1 MIKRQIQDWLDKGGS
16 FAQGCQLFD
25 VAGGRSAVLD
35 RLRKKRFVGSADKD
49 ILRKLLQDLAQA
61 MPDSPAPTQLAEIAL
76 QEPTSI
82 LILREEGRK
91 LKKRES
97 FVHAHLVAEAFGE
110 ADHKKL
116 YELAHEMMI
125 DIHPRLDEVYD
136 TIRDYER
143 DGTLPPDEKQKVIS
157 EAVEKMSK
165 RTNMRT
171 RIYRLRKELKK
182 KDLPDEDRQRYEAEI
197 QEKETAIAEIEEFLG
212 L

>member
-16 FAQGCQLFD
+16 FAKGCQLFD
-25 VAGGRSAVLD
+25 IAGGRSAQLD
-35 RLRKKRFVGSADKD
+35 RLRQKRFVGTADKEF
-49 ILRKLLQDLAQA
+49 LRKQLQALATHL
-61 MPDSPAPTQLAEIAL
+61 PDSPDADQVAKIPL

-82 LILREEGRK
+82 LMLRDEGRK

-97 FVHAHLVAEAFGE
+97 FIHAHLVAEAFAE
-110 ADHKKL
+110 ADQKNL
-116 YELAHEMMI
+116 FQLAKEMME
-125 DIHPRLDEVYD
+125 DIHPRLDDVYD

-143 DGTLPPDEKQKVIS
+143 DGTLPPDEKQKVIA

-171 RIYRLRKELKK
+171 RIYRLQKRLKDP
-182 KDLPDEDRQRYEAEI
+182 DLSDEDRAAYEEEI
-197 QEKETAIAEIEEFLG
+197 KEKEASIEEIEEYLG

>member
-16 FAQGCQLFD
+16 FAKGCQLFD
-25 VAGGRSAVLD
+25 IAGGRSAQLY
-35 RLRKKRFVGSADKD
+35 RLRQKRFVGTADKEF
-49 ILRKLLQDLAQA
+49 LRKQLQALATYL
-61 MPDSPAPTQLAEIAL
+61 PDSPDANQVAKIAL

-82 LILREEGRK
+82 LMLRDEGRK

-97 FVHAHLVAEAFGE
+97 FIHAHLVAEAFAE
-110 ADHKKL
+110 ADQKNL
-116 YELAHEMMI
+116 FQLAKEMME
-125 DIHPRLDEVYD
+125 DIHPRLDDVYD

-143 DGTLPPDEKQKVIS
+143 DGTLPPDEKQKVIA

-171 RIYRLRKELKK
+171 RIYRLQKRLKDP
-182 KDLPDEDRQRYEAEI
+182 DLSDEDRAAYEEEI
-197 QEKETAIAEIEEFLG
+197 KEKEASIEEIEEYLG

>member
-1 MIKRQIQDWLDKGGS
+1 MIKRQIQDWLEKGGS
-16 FAQGCQLFD
+16 FAKGCQLFD
-25 VAGGRSAVLD
+25 VAGGRSAALD
-35 RLRKKRFVGSADKD
+35 RLRKKRFVGSADKG
-49 ILRKLLQDLAQA
+49 ILRKHLQDIAETL
-61 MPDSPAPTQLAEIAL
+61 PDTAPPTQLAEIAL

-82 LILREEGRK
+82 LMLREEGRK

-97 FVHAHLVAEAFGE
+97 FVHAHLVAEAFGD
-110 ADHKKL
+110 ADPQKL
-116 YELAHEMMI
+116 YQLAHEMMI

-182 KDLPDEDRQRYEAEI
+182 KDLPDEDRQRYEQEI
-197 QEKETAIAEIEEFLG
+197 SDKEAAIVEIEDFLG